1 MDNTIILKKNT
12 IRYGYITQYISQI
25 YNRRRIPVKSKKSKL
40 YMLFTVLVIT
50 LSLITNVSA
59 PPNPSASLEQLKNGK
74 ASSPDHPGSW
84 VKGTLI
90 PQLSHY
96 YEGQS
101 VPYRVIMKDLPVNTL
116 VTIRIGFD
124 ITKNGKHAIDYL
136 TSYNYTGNPSHEDVY
151 GHTFGTI
158 DPLDGL
164 SGVSAT
170 ERTWPIPAPS
180 SAGSPVTG
188 QPITSFNA
196 IAEPD
201 RVMTLFGGTISA
213 IVYHDQGDL
222 TEDTDE
228 AQMDITFTPVSS
240 TAVLAWGGHIAS
252 VEDWGY
258 DGDEPRSASAISG
271 NPYHTSL
278 VSWTLDGLGQQDL
291 PLQVDPPCQIIVKKV
306 IDWGYYTQY
315 VQGWDFTF
323 DPSWGISFTL
333 GHMESESFYLTPDT
347 YSVTETD
354 MDGWKLYKVTIEGG
368 GYDDEISGPTAEV
381 ELEAFDVI
389 TITFYNRPPDFVIP
403 ENPLGTLGSIVAM
416 LGVAALVG
424 VFRKGKINISID

>member
-1 MDNTIILKKNT
+1 M
-12 IRYGYITQYISQI
+12 
-25 YNRRRIPVKSKKSKL
+25 KSKKSKL
-40 YMLFTVLVIT
+40 YMLLTVLVIT
-50 LSLITNVSA
+50 FSLISNISA
-59 PPNPSASLEQLKNGK
+59 PNPSADLDQLKNGK
-74 ASSPDHPGSW
+74 ASAPDHPGSW
-84 VKGTLI
+84 ENGNLN
-90 PQLSHY
+90 PQQSHY
-96 YEGQS
+96 YEGQV
-101 VPYRVIMKDLPVNTL
+101 VPYRVVMKDLPVDTQ

-136 TSYNYTGNPSHEDVY
+136 TSYDYVGNPSHMDVY
-151 GHTFGTI
+151 GHDFGTI
-158 DPLDGL
+158 DPLDGV
-164 SGVSAT
+164 SGVSGTISTYA
-170 ERTWPIPAPS
+170 IPAPS
-180 SAGSPVTG
+180 STGSPVAG
-188 QPITSFNA
+188 QPTTSFNA
-196 IAEPD
+196 IAASD
-201 RVMTLFGGTISA
+201 RVITLFNGTISA
-213 IVYHDQGDL
+213 VVYHDYGDL
-222 TEDTDE
+222 TEGTDE
-228 AQMDITFTPVSS
+228 AQVDITFIPDSS

-252 VEDWGY
+252 VTDWGY

-271 NPYHTSL
+271 SPYHTSL
-278 VSWTLDGLGQQDL
+278 VEWSLDGLGQQDRSL
-291 PLQVDPPCQIIVKKV
+291 KVDPPTQIIVKKV

-323 DPSWGISFTL
+323 DPSWGSSFTL

-347 YSVTETD
+347 YSVTETG

-381 ELEAFDVI
+381 ELEAGDVI